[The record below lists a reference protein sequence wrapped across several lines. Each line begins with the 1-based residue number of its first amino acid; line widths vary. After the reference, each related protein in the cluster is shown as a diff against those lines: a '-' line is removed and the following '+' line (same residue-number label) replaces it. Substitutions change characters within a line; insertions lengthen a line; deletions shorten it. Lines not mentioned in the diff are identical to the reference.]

1 MDDQPFAYFQQSQQF
16 DSYSASQYPTDSFEP
31 DYTANDTNPFVDHN
45 FVGTPVQG
53 GAQGWSAS
61 FPVVEDAAPFQRG
74 GGVSDGA
81 SEHPMPEI
89 SAGRRSARLRLDVN
103 LGGNGN
109 EPHAQEAAADLAS
122 PLDLRPQ
129 HADSSITS
137 VAYPA
142 RTHPYDASS
151 TSPTFDMNRD
161 RASSGLPLSLTMPS
175 DQAYFMGMYPNQQ
188 LPPHSAPPVYPG
200 QPMAHHHH
208 QQYAPSRSPQSHLH
222 SLSAPPYGSSTPRIG
237 LSIPYTPSSIAS
249 SSVRSASPASTAA
262 TSALLDFSSLASP
275 SGEQEVG
282 IGEYALPA
290 PSLSSLSL
298 AVGSPHSPTAPRHSP
313 IVLTA
318 GPPHPFAS
326 VAQPS
331 SGPDRASANGHSASP
346 IRRRAG
352 KQRLDDAR
360 RKEICTYARDRPKAR
375 QEDIALKYGVERST
389 ISKIL
394 KNKDKWLT
402 MDTHT
407 RKPMPVKHR
416 PSKFPEIETELLKWV
431 KECQENGVGITD
443 TRIKIKARECA
454 KEIGL
459 PDGKF
464 KASSGW
470 IENFKVRNSLTK
482 RSQDEQEAS
491 PMNEEH
497 DDADQMDEED
507 DMPIQASQ
515 STQIEDGDGYEADM
529 NGQDSFNSFAS
540 LSTQADSGLAPPE
553 TTFSTFSTDSVASGS
568 QDLSLFLSG
577 TPMSSNASS
586 FASSPSSALPRHAP
600 SDAGIRSRGHS
611 YSITMRAVGPS
622 CTPSGSPQP
631 GASPAQLASPAR
643 LDMRLVNT
651 PTSAS
656 IPRFP
661 SPLSASTSASANPLV
676 LVHNARHTPVSQ
688 NHSRHP
694 SDASGFSYD
703 GPSYPSADLSS
714 GFSPQ
719 MFHVPTSRQ
728 ALNALD
734 TVLTFLQQPQA
745 AEIASRSECM
755 TFEAVRARLADRM
768 LQTHQQLAANNAGDI

>member
-1 MDDQPFAYFQQSQQF
+1 MDDQPFAYFQHPQQF
-16 DSYSASQYPTDSFEP
+16 SSYSASQYPTESFGS
-31 DYTANDTNPFVDHN
+31 DYVTNDGNPFVDHTY
-45 FVGTPVQG
+45 VGTPVQG

-61 FPVVEDAAPFQRG
+61 FPATEDAASFQRG

-81 SEHPMPEI
+81 SEHPGPEI
-89 SAGRRSARLRLDVN
+89 GAGGRPGRLRLDVN
-103 LGGNGN
+103 LGGNRG
-109 EPHAQEAAADLAS
+109 EPHAQEATANLAS

-129 HADSSITS
+129 HPDSAITS

-161 RASSGLPLSLTMPS
+161 RGGSGLPLSLTMPS
-175 DQAYFMGMYPNQQ
+175 DSYFMGMYSNQQ
-188 LPPHSAPPVYPG
+188 LTPQSAPPAYPG
-200 QPMAHHHH
+200 QPMAPHHH

-249 SSVRSASPASTAA
+249 SSVRSISPASTAA
-262 TSALLDFSSLASP
+262 TSAPLDFSSLASP

-282 IGEYALPA
+282 I
-290 PSLSSLSL
+290 
-298 AVGSPHSPTAPRHSP
+298 APRHSP
-313 IVLTA
+313 AVLTA
-318 GPPHPFAS
+318 GPPHTF
-326 VAQPS
+326 PS
-331 SGPDRASANGHSASP
+331 AARSSAGPDRASASGHSASP

-375 QEDIALKYGVERST
+375 QEDIAMKYGVERST

-407 RKPMPVKHR
+407 RKPMPAKHR

-431 KECQENGVGITD
+431 KECQGSGIGITD
-443 TRIKIKARECA
+443 TRIKVKARECA

-491 PMNEEH
+491 PTNDEH
-497 DDADQMDEED
+497 DDADQMEED
-507 DMPIQASQ
+507 DDAPIQASQ
-515 STQIEDGDGYEADM
+515 PTQIEDGDGYDADL

-540 LSTQADSGLAPPE
+540 LSTQADSALAPPE
-553 TTFSTFSTDSVASGS
+553 TSFSTFSTDSVASGS

-586 FASSPSSALPRHAP
+586 FASSPSGALPRHAP
-600 SDAGIRSRGHS
+600 SDAGMRSRGHS
-611 YSITMRAVGPS
+611 HSIAMRAVGPS

-631 GASPAQLASPAR
+631 GASPVQPVSPAR
-643 LDMRLVNT
+643 LDTRLVNT
-651 PTSAS
+651 PTSVS

-676 LVHNARHTPVSQ
+676 LIHNARHTPVSQ

-703 GPSYPSADLSS
+703 SPSYPSADMSS
-714 GFSPQ
+714 GFGQ
-719 MFHVPTSRQ
+719 MFHVPTSHQ
-728 ALNALD
+728 ALDALD
-734 TVLTFLQQPQA
+734 TVLAFLRQPQA
-745 AEIASRSECM
+745 AEIASPPECM

-768 LQTHQQLAANNAGDI
+768 LQAHQQLQASAANNAGDVQ